1 MKKTEVKKAVFQLAG
16 EFYGFLC
23 DRYRAIGKR
32 EVGRVLDDC
41 GNALAENQKKT
52 EKSQKKYVTE
62 EPDEM
67 EQLLLGYEEVDYGED
82 ECDEKR
88 RTGGTFYFKG

>member
-1 MKKTEVKKAVFQLAG
+1 M
-16 EFYGFLC
+16 
-23 DRYRAIGKR
+23 
-32 EVGRVLDDC
+32 
-41 GNALAENQKKT
+41 AENQKKT

-67 EQLLLGYEEVDYGED
+67 EQLLLGYEEVDYEED